1 VRVLVIGAGL
11 VGQELARQLRADG
24 HTVVATTT
32 TPAKAESLAAV
43 ADEVRVLRGSDA
55 PAVAAALAD
64 VDAVAVCA
72 GPSAQR
78 GMTPEDR
85 AATYREILVDTA
97 RSVVDADFDGPVVAL
112 SSLSVYGDAAD
123 GEPEVTEESPLTDYD
138 DASPQSFQEMERSY
152 LEGAPGR
159 ACVFRCADIFGGE
172 DPPIEAKVQMA
183 HTYLNGSVPFSD
195 KALFY
200 RVEVRDVAAAIRHAL
215 TQHLTGVY
223 NLTHPEV
230 PPSNAA
236 CFDGIGARL
245 GLPAMEYRGELKG
258 PAAPVSVDRLLS
270 SGFTFEHTRAEPLPE
285 PAA

>member
-1 VRVLVIGAGL
+1 MRVLVIGAGL
-11 VGQELARQLRADG
+11 VGQELTRQLRADG

-32 TPAKAESLAAV
+32 TPEKVEGLRAV
-43 ADEVRVLRGSDA
+43 ADDVRVLRGSDA
-55 PAVAAALAD
+55 DAVAAALAD

-97 RSVVDADFDGPVVAL
+97 RNVVAADFDGPVVAL

-123 GEPEVTEESPLTDYD
+123 GEPLVTETSPLTDYD
-138 DASPQSFQEMERSY
+138 DASPQSFQEMERTY
-152 LEGAPGR
+152 LEGAPDR

-183 HTYLNGSVPFSD
+183 HQYLGGSVPFAD
-195 KALFY
+195 KGLFY
-200 RVEVRDVAAAIRHAL
+200 RVEVRDVAGAVRHAI
-215 TQHLTGVY
+215 TNGLTGVF

-236 CFDGIGARL
+236 CFDTIGAKL
-245 GLPAMEYRGELKG
+245 GLPPLEYRGELKG
-258 PAAPVSVDRLLS
+258 PAAPVSVDKLLAT
-270 SGFTFEHTRAEPLPE
+270 GFTLEHTRAEPLP
-285 PAA
+285 A